1 MDRSGRVTRR
11 QLLGGAGKAAAIG
24 VAATAAGWVEI
35 GNPLAASAAG
45 TASSGEVGSVADGQS
60 AYEYVGEVD
69 QDGDSLVY
77 YGYYTVMVGLG
88 KQSLFSGAPF
98 DETTSRFTY
107 FGRAQLVGRQAR
119 NNVFVI
125 DAVGTLQTYFHP
137 NVGADFDHP
146 ATFHAGTAIA
156 ADDVKFHDVLSSTAP
171 NFGVP
176 NVTAFLE
183 RTHAPTFQLG
193 GHSHRFGHVGMKARS
208 TASGLGQKLDPKP
221 KGHLT
226 LAGQAFITG

>member
-1 MDRSGRVTRR
+1 MGQRANRVTRR

-24 VAATAAGWVEI
+24 VAATAVGWVEI
-35 GNPLAASAAG
+35 GNPLAAAAA
-45 TASSGEVGSVADGQS
+45 TTSGEVGSVDDGQS
-60 AYEYVGEVD
+60 AFEYVGEVD

-98 DETTSRFTY
+98 DETKARFTY

-125 DAVGTLQTYFHP
+125 DAVGTIQSYFHP
-137 NVGADFDHP
+137 NVGSNFDHP
-146 ATFHAGTAIA
+146 ATFHAGTSIA
-156 ADDVKFHDVLSSTAP
+156 TDDVKFHDVLSSTAP

-183 RTHAPTFQLG
+183 RTRASTFQLG
-193 GHSHRFGHVGMKARS
+193 GKAHRFGHAGMKARS

-226 LAGQAFITG
+226 LAGQAVVTG